1 MIRHYLDLCK
11 FFCKIKHLDEYQI
24 FRHFA
29 KDREWDTDECPYCGA
44 GQGFHRDGRYVRDL
58 ICYEN
63 EHPVFHEVEIRC
75 IECTC
80 GHSHAVLPSVIIPYS
95 SYSLRFLLMLLYS
108 ILTGKYATVDGTC
121 EHFGISTAT
130 YYRIYK
136 RFLLDMFELERLSE
150 AVHSLQELFS
160 LDPDRLHY
168 VLRLFYMEKKHSF
181 LQPYGRHGL
190 IIPLVPP
197 PPAVSGYIENSNP
210 GCSGVS

>member
-11 FFCKIKHLDEYQI
+11 AFCKIKHLDEYQVLN
-24 FRHFA
+24 HLA
-29 KDREWDTDECPYCGA
+29 KDREWDTDVCPFCGA
-44 GQGFHRDGRYVRDL
+44 KQGFHRDGKYVRDL
-58 ICYEN
+58 ICYEKD
-63 EHPVFHEVEIRC
+63 HPVFHEVGIRC
-75 IECTC
+75 IKCTC
-80 GHSHAVLPSVIIPYS
+80 GHSNAVLASVIIPYS
-95 SYSLRFLLMLLYS
+95 SYSLKFLLMLLYS
-108 ILTGKYATVDGTC
+108 ILTGKYATVDDTC

-150 AVHSLQELFS
+150 AVCSLREL
-160 LDPDRLHY
+160 LGLEPERLHH

-197 PPAVSGYIENSNP
+197 PPFCQRIH
-210 GCSGVS
+210 